1 MKELKF
7 KTNIS
12 CGNCLAKVKPL
23 LDANRSIEKWS
34 VDLNSENRILIVSG
48 DITADEVKMSVMKAG
63 FIAEEV

>member
-1 MKELKF
+1 MKEMKF

-23 LDANRSIEKWS
+23 LDANKAIKEWS
-34 VDLNSENRILIVSG
+34 VDLKSDDRILVISG
-48 DITADEVKMSVMKAG
+48 DVTADEVKKSVLKAG